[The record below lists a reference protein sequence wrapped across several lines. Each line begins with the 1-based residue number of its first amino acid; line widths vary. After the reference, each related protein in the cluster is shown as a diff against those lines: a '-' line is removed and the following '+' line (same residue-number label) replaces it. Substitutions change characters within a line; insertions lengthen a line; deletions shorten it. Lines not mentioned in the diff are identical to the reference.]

1 MGALNTVKIQQVVYL
16 LLLYSSH
23 IFFRNTHFYISKNNV
38 CVCNS
43 VAHSFAIGITN
54 KDMNIL

>member
-1 MGALNTVKIQQVVYL
+1 MGALNTVKIQVVY